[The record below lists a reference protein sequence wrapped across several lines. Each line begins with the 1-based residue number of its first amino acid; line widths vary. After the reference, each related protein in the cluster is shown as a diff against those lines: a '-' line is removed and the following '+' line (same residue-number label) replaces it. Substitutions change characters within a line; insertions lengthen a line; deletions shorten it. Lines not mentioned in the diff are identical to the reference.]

1 MPQLSSGSITNV
13 SAPEL
18 NPALVMPIGGSQR
31 QENIHLILESL
42 GFALRNFKNFNQYL
56 EILPS
61 MIARITDADG
71 AMVVLFR
78 KNTQQPTKAIH
89 CRSKENCPEVTQSI
103 EQSLQNAWIA
113 LTEKERSVGS
123 YWEDLE
129 TTLISH
135 LAKNTATQAVKFF
148 TVKIILDGV
157 ERGRLYIFAGDPI
170 YDWSSDRQKLM
181 QIVADQTAVAAANEE
196 LTVELRKRDL
206 LHREV
211 EIGAEIQERLL
222 PRQCPDIPGMAVA
235 ACYQNAN
242 RVSGD
247 YYDFIP
253 VNYDQ
258 LGSRSIDPNSKW
270 GITIG
275 DIMGKGV
282 PAGLIMTMTRG
293 MLRAEVLNGHSPAK
307 ILQNLNR
314 LMYLDLENSSR
325 FLTLFYSEYDPKTRV
340 LTYSNAA
347 HNPPLLW
354 RNDNLQPLDTVGM
367 LIGLEPD
374 SVYEEGQILLQSGD
388 TILYYTDGLT
398 DASNQNGQR
407 FDEENLHRVFD
418 RACRQHDH
426 PQGII
431 DDIFREIREFA
442 GSEQEQSDDMT
453 AAILRLL

>member
-13 SAPEL
+13 SASEL
-18 NPALVMPIGGSQR
+18 NPALVIPTGGSQR

-103 EQSLQNAWIA
+103 EQSLQNVWIA
-113 LTEKERSVGS
+113 LTEKERSVEFGS

-129 TTLISH
+129 TTLTSH
-135 LAKNTATQAVKFF
+135 LAGNAATQAVKFF
-148 TVKIILDGV
+148 TVKIILDVV
-157 ERGRLYIFAGDPI
+157 ERGRLYIFVGDPL

-222 PRQCPDIPGMAVA
+222 PRKCPNIPGMAVA

-253 VNYDQ
+253 ANYDQ

-270 GITIG
+270 GNHDRRCDG
-275 DIMGKGV
+275 QRGASGFDHDYD
-282 PAGLIMTMTRG
+282 AG
-293 MLRAEVLNGHSPAK
+293 
-307 ILQNLNR
+307 
-314 LMYLDLENSSR
+314 
-325 FLTLFYSEYDPKTRV
+325 
-340 LTYSNAA
+340 NAA
-347 HNPPLLW
+347 RRGAQWSSSSQNF
-354 RNDNLQPLDTVGM
+354 T
-367 LIGLEPD
+367 EF
-374 SVYEEGQILLQSGD
+374 ESG
-388 TILYYTDGLT
+388 
-398 DASNQNGQR
+398 
-407 FDEENLHRVFD
+407 HVF
-418 RACRQHDH
+418 
-426 PQGII
+426 G
-431 DDIFREIREFA
+431 FGE
-442 GSEQEQSDDMT
+442 
-453 AAILRLL
+453 L